1 MSRLEK
7 FLDAPAALLVVD
19 MQRLFAEET
28 EWRVPSIPDILPNVV
43 RLVDRDPARA
53 ILTRFVTP
61 ETPSGAERGWQAY
74 YQRWQSVTTRAMGE
88 AMLDVMAELAGFAP
102 PAAIV
107 DKPTYSAF
115 AMPETGRLLRRL
127 GAETVVCCGVETDVC
142 VLGTVIGAIDA
153 GYRAVVVADACTS
166 SDMASHRA
174 ALDHIFRRFEDQIV
188 VADTAEVLRLLGGA
202 PP

>member
-1 MSRLEK
+1 MSKLEK
-7 FLDAPAALLVVD
+7 FLDAPAALLAVD
-19 MQRLFAEET
+19 MQRLFAEDT
-28 EWRVPSIPDILPNVV
+28 EWRVASIPDILPNVL
-43 RLVDRDPARA
+43 RLVARDPARA
-53 ILTRFVTP
+53 ILTRFTTP
-61 ETPSGAERGWQAY
+61 ETPSDAEGGWQPY
-74 YQRWQSVTTRAMGE
+74 YRRWQSVTTGSMGK
-88 AMLDVMAELAGFAP
+88 AMLDVMAELAGHAP

-115 AMPETGRLLRRL
+115 AMPGTDRLLRGL

-153 GYRAVVVADACTS
+153 GYRAVVAADACTS

-188 VADTAEVLRLLGGA
+188 VADTADVLRVLGGA
-202 PP
+202 TP